1 MTIDP
6 RFERS
11 VHRWLRAYPRRWRTH
26 RADEMTAV
34 LADLAGASASRIGLR
49 DGLGIVR
56 AGFSTRLRTRP
67 PLRQVA
73 AYRLLGR
80 RLPPQYRQ
88 WVRDD
93 IEGAL
98 YPLRVGVVVPFSLV
112 MVMFPLLTLI
122 GGGPVE
128 FMPRQMVV
136 AWIVGGGGMSL
147 VVGPWR
153 RRSDARK
160 HLVAEVG
167 ETLTDQSLLYG
178 WVMHDR
184 LRARPMVGL
193 VTLLALATAVVGVV
207 TVRSA
212 ALGVAVLVGL
222 PLATLVAWNL
232 QRRLPQRPVQP
243 ARRLVDPVRRQLA
256 LTVLLGAGAIALCVT
271 VTSLATP
278 IAVAALVVLPSAAV
292 AWWSSL
298 HGPDDLALADVVH
311 IAVTGQSP
319 PVDTYREGLVPALL
333 ATD

>member
-34 LADLAGASASRIGLR
+34 LADLAGADARRIGLR
-49 DGLGIVR
+49 DGLGVVR
-56 AGFSTRLRTRP
+56 AGLLTRLRTRP

-80 RLPPQYRQ
+80 RLSPQYRA

-112 MVMFPLLTLI
+112 MVMFPFLTLV

-128 FMPRQMVV
+128 FMPRGMMV

-147 VVGPWR
+147 VLGPWR

-160 HLVAEVG
+160 HLVAERG
-167 ETLTDQSLLYG
+167 EMLTDQSLLFG
-178 WVMHDR
+178 WVMRDR

-207 TVRSA
+207 TVRNA
-212 ALGVAVLVGL
+212 VLGVAVLVGL
-222 PLATLVAWNL
+222 PLAILVAWNL
-232 QRRLPQRPVQP
+232 QRRLPHRPLQP

-256 LTVLLGAGAIALCVT
+256 LAVLLGAGAIALCVA
-271 VTSLATP
+271 VHSLVTP
-278 IAVAALVVLPSAAV
+278 IAVGALVVLPSAAV
-292 AWWSSL
+292 AWWSTV

>member
-26 RADEMTAV
+26 REDEMTAV
-34 LADLAGASASRIGLR
+34 LADLAGADARRIGLR
-49 DGLGIVR
+49 DGLGVVR
-56 AGFSTRLRTRP
+56 AGLLTRLRTRP

-73 AYRLLGR
+73 AYRLFGR
-80 RLPPQYRQ
+80 RLPAQYRA

-98 YPLRVGVVVPFSLV
+98 YPLRMGVLVPLVIV
-112 MVMFPLLTLI
+112 MVMVPVLTLA
-122 GGGPVE
+122 GGGPVQ
-128 FMPRQMVV
+128 FLPRSQVV
-136 AWIVGGGGMSL
+136 AWVVGGGGMSMVL
-147 VVGPWR
+147 GPWR

-167 ETLTDQSLLYG
+167 ETLTDQSLLFG

-193 VTLLALATAVVGVV
+193 VTLLALATAVVGLV
-207 TVRSA
+207 TVPSP
-212 ALGVAVLVGL
+212 ALAVAVLVGL
-222 PLATLVAWNL
+222 PLAVLLAWNL
-232 QRRLPQRPVQP
+232 QRRLPQRPPQP

-256 LTVLLGAGAIALCVT
+256 LTVLLGAGAIALCVA

-278 IAVAALVVLPSAAV
+278 IAVAALAVLPSAVV
-292 AWWSSL
+292 AWWSTV